1 MPGAQEFQSESM
13 RVISSMKWHCVIWV
27 VGCRPRGRA
36 VRRCSHL
43 LASGWFTHPFWFVLI
58 LPSSL
63 LLVATNVSRACCV
76 HFAVDT
82 TIPWCTCSSSQQCP
96 TAYHTCCSV
105 VASCRGLGNTLHLQM
120 RVGCAARCRPG
131 HGVPHLH
138 SGCQLLFTFKLPP
151 DCWGQILPPS
161 CLGLALDG

>member
-1 MPGAQEFQSESM
+1 MPGAEEFQSESM

-43 LASGWFTHPFWFVLI
+43 LASGWFTHPLCFVLI
-58 LPSSL
+58 LPSSP
-63 LLVATNVSRACCV
+63 LLVATNVSKACCV

-82 TIPWCTCSSSQQCP
+82 TIPWCTCSSLQQYP

-105 VASCRGLGNTLHLQM
+105 VASCRGLDNTHIF
-120 RVGCAARCRPG
+120 RC
-131 HGVPHLH
+131 VWDA
-138 SGCQLLFTFKLPP
+138 LP
-151 DCWGQILPPS
+151 DA
-161 CLGLALDG
+161 ALDMVFHIFTMVASCCSHSSYFQTAGDKSCSLVA